1 MTFAIIGINAAV
13 WVFVQGL
20 GFNPKLAISI
30 CRYGL
35 IPGELLRTILP
46 GTTIPLGGGLGCI
59 IQAKPDWGTVI
70 TSMFM
75 HGGWFH
81 IIGNMWFL
89 AIFGDN
95 IEDALGAVR
104 FVIFYLLCGIA
115 AVATQMIADPS
126 SAVPMIGASGA
137 ISGVMGA
144 YAFLYQ
150 RVPVHMLVF
159 VGFFFF
165 RIVIPAYLMPGY
177 WFLLQVLGSVPS
189 LAGVSDGVAFW
200 AHIGGFL
207 TGIVLIN
214 FMCDKRRV
222 DACRKRKGWISRIS
236 RFR

>member
-1 MTFAIIGINAAV
+1 
-13 WVFVQGL
+13 
-20 GFNPKLAISI
+20 
-30 CRYGL
+30 
-35 IPGELLRTILP
+35 
-46 GTTIPLGGGLGCI
+46 
-59 IQAKPDWGTVI
+59 
-70 TSMFM
+70 M

-95 IEDALGAVR
+95 IEDALGAVK

-115 AVATQMIADPS
+115 AVATQMITDPS

-144 YAFLYQ
+144 YAFLYP

-165 RIVIPAYLMPGY
+165 RIVIPAYLMLGY
-177 WFLLQVLGSVPS
+177 WFLLQILGSVPS
-189 LAGVSDGVAFW
+189 LAGASGGVAFW

-207 TGIVLIN
+207 TGILLIS

-222 DACRKRKGWISRIS
+222 DTCRKRKGLISRVS